1 MFVKFTSE
9 EGKSIWINSNNVF
22 SIEDMSHPTQYHRDG
37 MNRKTELAGEWRCRT
52 KIYSGGY
59 GYDRTSTRFM
69 VVEGDVHETLA
80 KFNEGN

>member
-9 EGKSIWINSNNVF
+9 KGKSIWINSNNVF
-22 SIEDMSHPTQYHRDG
+22 SIEDMSRPTQYQLDG
-37 MNRKTELAGEWRCRT
+37 MNRKTEVQGEWRGRT

-59 GYDRTSTRFM
+59 GYDRLGSNFM
-69 VVEGDVHETLA
+69 VVEGSVHETLA